1 MSSGPK
7 GPEQNSIAHCSVC
20 GRVEEIF
27 ELPGRAERCCWECS
41 ADVATAI
48 LLRTEIDA
56 AISAD
61 KSIEALVAEFT
72 EISGRMLKRSQSAE
86 MGSV

>member
-1 MSSGPK
+1 
-7 GPEQNSIAHCSVC
+7 
-20 GRVEEIF
+20 
-27 ELPGRAERCCWECS
+27 LECS

-56 AISAD
+56 AISAN

-86 MGSV
+86 MGSA